1 MIHILTHEYPPQK
14 GGAGI
19 YCRELALAAT
29 IIFRKVTVWAPSGS
43 VKDNRIN
50 LIELPFSC
58 SQSYFSSWNLIRKFK
73 KFHFKNV
80 NKLVLHL
87 AEPGSTRAF
96 LRFGFLIPKE
106 KRFILTIHGSELLRF
121 TRNPL
126 ERWLFKNL
134 LLRCNRI
141 HVLSRFNEKRLI
153 ALYPFTKQ
161 IVKRISG
168 APAGGVIAKDQRAI
182 RKNDRSIIRI
192 ACVGRIHPRKGQD
205 QILLALLCL
214 PEDMQKQLVINYAG
228 PHIDQRYLKKV
239 HELAKKFLGK
249 VLFYGPCNDQE
260 LTTIYA
266 QADIFALTSQ
276 PQPKSVEGF
285 GFVYLEASSHGLPI
299 VANRI
304 GGVEDAVIHEET
316 GLLSHPHDLHT
327 LSENFKRLISD
338 QSLREKL
345 GKNGVGWANSHSWDK
360 IARDLY
366 SDL

>member
-29 IIFRKVTVWAPSGS
+29 IISRKVTVWAPSGS

-73 KFHFKNV
+73 KFHFENG
-80 NKLVLHL
+80 NKQVLHL
-87 AEPGSTRAF
+87 AEPASTRAF
-96 LRFGFLIPKE
+96 VRFGFLISKE

-126 ERWLFKNL
+126 EKWLFKNL

-153 ALYPFTKQ
+153 GLYPFTKQ

-168 APAGGVIAKDQRAI
+168 APAGSVIAKDQRTI
-182 RKNDRSIIRI
+182 RKNDRSTIRI

-228 PHIDQRYLKKV
+228 PNIDQRYLKKV

-249 VLFYGPCNDQE
+249 VLFHGPCNDQE

-266 QADIFALTSQ
+266 QADIFALTSR

-345 GKNGVGWANSHSWDK
+345 GKNGISWANSHSWDK